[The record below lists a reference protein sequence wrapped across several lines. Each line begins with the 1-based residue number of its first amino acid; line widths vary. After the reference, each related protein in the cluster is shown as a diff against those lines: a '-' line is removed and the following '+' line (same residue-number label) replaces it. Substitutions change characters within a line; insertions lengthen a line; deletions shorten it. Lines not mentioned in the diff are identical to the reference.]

1 MSRRTSRLDTL
12 LRVRRIQE
20 EIRRG
25 LLAREVMAE
34 RRALQTL
41 EQSHERYAAPVAERA
56 VAPEMTRVFLANR
69 RDRGALAGSVRAAS
83 AGVDAAAQVTFIA
96 RHVWSEAAMRMAALE
111 RLEDRARD
119 AERTERL
126 TTEQR
131 TSDESGSARHQRG
144 PARSTQ
150 EKRP

>member
-25 LLAREVMAE
+25 RLAAEVMAE
-34 RRALQTL
+34 RRAQQTL
-41 EQSHERYAAPVAERA
+41 EQAHVLYAAPVAER
-56 VAPEMTRVFLANR
+56 VVTPEIAQIFMANR

-83 AGVDAAAQVTFIA
+83 AGADTAAQVTFLA

-111 RLEDRARD
+111 RLEDRARE
-119 AERTERL
+119 AARIEHL
-126 TTEQR
+126 ATEQR
-131 TSDESGSARHQRG
+131 TSDESSSARHRRG
-144 PARSTQ
+144 AVGSTQ
-150 EKRP
+150 GERP

>member
-41 EQSHERYAAPVAERA
+41 KQADERYAAPVAER
-56 VAPEMTRVFLANR
+56 VVTLEMTRVFMANR
-69 RDRGALAGSVRAAS
+69 RDRGALAGSVCAAS
-83 AGVDAAAQVTFIA
+83 AGVDAAAKVTFIA

-131 TSDESGSARHQRG
+131 ASDESGSARHQRG
-144 PARSTQ
+144 PARSAQ

>member
-1 MSRRTSRLDTL
+1 MSRRTSHLDTL

-41 EQSHERYAAPVAERA
+41 EQADQRYAAPVAERA
-56 VAPEMTRVFLANR
+56 VTPEMTRVFMANR

-83 AGVDAAAQVTFIA
+83 AGADAAAQVTFIA

-111 RLEDRARD
+111 RLEERARE
-119 AERTERL
+119 AARVEL
-126 TTEQR
+126 LATEQR
-131 TSDESGSARHQRG
+131 TSDESSSARHQRG
-144 PARSTQ
+144 TALNTQ
-150 EKRP
+150 GKRP